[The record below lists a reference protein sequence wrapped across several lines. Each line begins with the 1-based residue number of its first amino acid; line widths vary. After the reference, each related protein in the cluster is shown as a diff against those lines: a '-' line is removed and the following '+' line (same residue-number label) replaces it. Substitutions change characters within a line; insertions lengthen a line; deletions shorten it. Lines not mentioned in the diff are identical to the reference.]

1 MNLNVNNIENGS
13 IKIENLRILYK
24 NINLLLDTD
33 IRKLNEFIKEINND
47 IQEKNIKKKEIIDK
61 AENSIQEYDSLF
73 YEINSLKKALIPQCE
88 KINEK
93 VINNIIKIG
102 NPNDS
107 IFLLMKTFYWII
119 IGFDKEKSKNKN
131 EVEWNFLQNNLS
143 YQNFLLYLNFIS
155 NSTMS
160 YLTNEDLDE
169 MNLCLF

>member
-107 IFLLMKTFYWII
+107 IFLLIKTFYLII
-119 IGFDKEKSKNKN
+119 ILFDKKKIKNKN
-131 EVEWNFLQNNLS
+131 EVE
-143 YQNFLLYLNFIS
+143 FI
-155 NSTMS
+155 
-160 YLTNEDLDE
+160 
-169 MNLCLF
+169 F